1 VFGGCRGPEDVI
13 VAQFE
18 HGLVPGDDKFGL
30 GVFDLNNFKDLAHC
44 GRLLGIDS
52 FVIVGWGFKSLGA
65 S

>member
-1 VFGGCRGPEDVI
+1 VFGSSCRSEDVI
-13 VAQFE
+13 VAHFE

-30 GVFDLNNFKDLAHC
+30 WVFGLNNFKDLAHC
-44 GRLLGIDS
+44 GGLLGIDS